1 MNSFEKI
8 LLRLKEQLKIQ
19 TDKKIAEL
27 LGIKPSSFNDRKKR
41 DSFPIDKLL
50 ILDEK
55 QPNLGIDLGYVLTG
69 KSKEQMTRAEA
80 KRLGIFKPD
89 TYVAQ
94 SIASVGGDESRDEE
108 PFTMNTPAT
117 YRLNKDEWELIQRFR
132 CADLKTKM
140 EVMQLLL
147 SVDMADKTTDDY
159 KPESNENRGSGITVS
174 GSGNRVAGRN
184 YNERKK

>member
-1 MNSFEKI
+1 MISDRLKNERER
-8 LLRLKEQLKIQ
+8 LRLTQPEFAEASGVSKRTVIEWEKGNTSPNAVQL
-19 TDKKIAEL
+19 
-27 LGIKPSSFNDRKKR
+27 SSLSGVGVDV
-41 DSFPIDKLL
+41 
-50 ILDEK
+50 
-55 QPNLGIDLGYVLTG
+55 QYVLTG
-69 KSKEQMTRAEA
+69 EKST
-80 KRLGIFKPD
+80 FKKLMD
-89 TYVAQ
+89 KFEEEDD
-94 SIASVGGDESRDEE
+94 GDESRDEE
-108 PFTMNTPAT
+108 LFTMNTPAT

>member
-1 MNSFEKI
+1 MKTFGE
-8 LLRLKEQLKIQ
+8 RLKSERIRLSLSQEELANAGGVKRGAQINYEKNERTPDSNYMSSIANIGVDIQ
-19 TDKKIAEL
+19 
-27 LGIKPSSFNDRKKR
+27 
-41 DSFPIDKLL
+41 
-50 ILDEK
+50 
-55 QPNLGIDLGYVLTG
+55 YVLTG
-69 KSKEQMTRAEA
+69 KRMTRAEA

-89 TYVAQ
+89 AYVAQ
-94 SIASVGGDESRDEE
+94 TIASIGDDDDESRDEE
-108 PFTMNTPAT
+108 PFTMAPPT

-159 KPESNENRGSGITVS
+159 KPESNENKSAGITVS

>member
-1 MNSFEKI
+1 MVLFSAPVNVNSEEYIMISDRLKNERER
-8 LLRLKEQLKIQ
+8 LRLTQPEFAEASGVSKRTVIEWEKGNTSPNAVQL
-19 TDKKIAEL
+19 
-27 LGIKPSSFNDRKKR
+27 SSLSGVGVDV
-41 DSFPIDKLL
+41 
-50 ILDEK
+50 
-55 QPNLGIDLGYVLTG
+55 QYVLTG
-69 KSKEQMTRAEA
+69 EKST
-80 KRLGIFKPD
+80 FKKLMD
-89 TYVAQ
+89 KFEEEDD
-94 SIASVGGDESRDEE
+94 GDESRDEE
-108 PFTMNTPAT
+108 LFTMNTPAT